1 MSKVR
6 QSSQRRIVL
15 AFALLASAIAA
26 CDSRA
31 TAPAEMRRA
40 PAAANEIAGDTTAC
54 QRGWVVI
61 TGAYV
66 CNP

>member
-1 MSKVR
+1 MSNVS

-15 AFALLASAIAA
+15 VLALLASAIAA

-31 TAPAEMRRA
+31 TAPAEIRRA
-40 PAAANEIAGDTTAC
+40 PTTPAAIEGDTTNC
-54 QRGWVVI
+54 QRGWVIV